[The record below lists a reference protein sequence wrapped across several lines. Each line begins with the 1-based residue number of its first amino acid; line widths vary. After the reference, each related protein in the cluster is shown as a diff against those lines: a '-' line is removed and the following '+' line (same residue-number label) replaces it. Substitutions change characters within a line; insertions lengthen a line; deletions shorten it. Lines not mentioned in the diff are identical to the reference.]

1 MHLYMEN
8 FLYPTNNY
16 TINAYHMAQPA
27 MEKIN
32 QELQQPRID
41 VENKEQQHPKS
52 HIVILTNKG

>member
-8 FLYPTNNY
+8 FLHPTNNY

-41 VENKEQQHPKS
+41 VENKGQ
-52 HIVILTNKG
+52 